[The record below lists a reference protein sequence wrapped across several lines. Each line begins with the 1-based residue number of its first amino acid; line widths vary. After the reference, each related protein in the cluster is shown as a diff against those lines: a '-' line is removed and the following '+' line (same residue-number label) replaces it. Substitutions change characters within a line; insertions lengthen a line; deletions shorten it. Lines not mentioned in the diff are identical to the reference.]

1 MRQNTEK
8 PDGGFTENSRA
19 RGGAVSMEI
28 SRYMNRYP
36 ITLNERD
43 PFGKAVELFASHK
56 TNGIPIINDEGI
68 MTGIISLARAF
79 RLLREAIDQA
89 TPLEDV
95 MIRDPIVIESEEDI
109 DELIGRPVSVLPV
122 VKDERLV
129 GMYSMPDTIRAY
141 YNSTKILRFEL
152 DAIIRGLYNGI
163 VTIDASEII
172 RVINPA
178 AAAALD
184 VDIDEVIDKNIN
196 DVFPQAGMSE
206 VMRSGQAAINRK
218 IRYGDK
224 TFLVTCTKA
233 EGDYEIGIAIIND
246 FTELAVVYEELSQTK
261 ELMRELATI
270 IETSSDGILVADEKG
285 EIVKVNT
292 ALADIFT
299 EKTEAILGK
308 NIADYKEV
316 FGENILDRLYARRED
331 VEKGKETK
339 SLPLYAKVGA
349 TRLMVVV
356 NPIIA
361 KDGSYSGFVA
371 DIQDITRVHDLERQV
386 NRLDILYRQEIKKSA
401 AAEKYVFTD
410 PASRRLLEK
419 ILQVAKVDS
428 TVLITGESGVGKE
441 VVAEIL
447 FNSGSRADKAFV
459 KINCGAIP
467 ETLLE
472 SELFG
477 YEPGAFTGAGKK
489 GKIGILEIAN
499 NGTIF
504 LDEIGALPI
513 PLQVKLLRVL
523 QSQEIMR
530 VGGVAPRK
538 IDVRV
543 IAATNIDLE
552 EMVRL
557 GRFRPDLYYRLN
569 VVPIFVMPLR
579 ERKEDIP
586 ALLHHFLGKYNAKY
600 KQNKS
605 FGASAIKQMLQYG
618 WPGNVRELENMV
630 ERSVVTSDGDTI
642 EELPEE
648 MPHGS
653 AALSVKPED
662 IRFNKNY
669 KDIVNGYETILL
681 RKALEQYGTT
691 RKMSA
696 ALGLNQST
704 IVKKMSRL
712 GIAR

>member
-1 MRQNTEK
+1 
-8 PDGGFTENSRA
+8 
-19 RGGAVSMEI
+19 
-28 SRYMNRYP
+28 MNKYP
-36 ITLNERD
+36 ITLNEKD
-43 PFGKAVELFASHK
+43 PFGKAVDVFASHK
-56 TNGIPIINDEGI
+56 TNGIPIVNDKGA

-79 RLLREAIDQA
+79 RLLCDDVDRSV
-89 TPLEDV
+89 PLENV
-95 MIRDPIVIESEEDI
+95 MIKDPIVIEPEEDI
-109 DELIGRPVSVLPV
+109 DELIGRPVSALPV
-122 VKDERLV
+122 VKGERLV
-129 GMYSMPDTIRAY
+129 GLYSMPDTIRAY
-141 YNSTKILRFEL
+141 YNSTKALRLEL
-152 DAIIRGLYNGI
+152 DTIIKGLYNGI
-163 VTIDASEII
+163 VTIDASETV

-178 AAAALD
+178 AAAALGVD
-184 VDIDEVIDKNIN
+184 VDAVIGKNIN

-206 VMRSGQAAINRK
+206 VMKSGRAAINRK

-224 TFLVTCTKA
+224 TFLVTCTKV
-233 EGDYEIGIAIIND
+233 EGDREIGIAIIND

-261 ELMRELATI
+261 EVMQELETI

-285 EIVKVNT
+285 GITKVNT
-292 ALADIFT
+292 ALAEIFA
-299 EKTEAILGK
+299 EKTEAIIGK
-308 NIADYKEV
+308 NITDYRNV
-316 FGENILDRLYARRED
+316 FGEDILNRLHAGPQESGD
-331 VEKGKETK
+331 AGSAK
-339 SLPLYAKVGA
+339 SLPLCAKIGK

-356 NPIIA
+356 NPIVA
-361 KDGSYSGFVA
+361 NDGAHSGFVA
-371 DIQDITRVHDLERQV
+371 DIQDITRVHELERQV
-386 NRLDILYRQEIKKSA
+386 NRLEILYRQEIKKSA
-401 AAEKYVFTD
+401 VTEKYIFND
-410 PASRRLLEK
+410 PVSRCLLEK
-419 ILQVAKVDS
+419 VLHVAKVDS

-447 FNSGSRADKAFV
+447 FNSGSRADKPFV

-489 GKIGILEIAN
+489 GKLGILEIAN

-513 PLQVKLLRVL
+513 SLQVKLLRVL

-530 VGGVAPRK
+530 VGGIAPKK

-543 IAATNIDLE
+543 IAATNKDLA
-552 EMVRL
+552 EMVRM
-557 GRFRPDLYYRLN
+557 GNFRADLYYRLN

-600 KQNKS
+600 KLNKS
-605 FGASAIKQMLQYG
+605 FGASVIKQMLQYG

-630 ERSVVTSDGDTI
+630 ERSVVTSNGDTV
-642 EELPEE
+642 EELPDETL
-648 MPHGS
+648 HGGR
-653 AALSVKPED
+653 ALWLKPD
-662 IRFNKNY
+662 DVRFNQNY
-669 KDIVNGYETILL
+669 KDIVNGYETVLL

-712 GIAR
+712 GIARW